1 MGTLSRILGNSS
13 DDKSEKRQNKY
24 REVERLDSDVSTTET
39 NEQVNYIIQTVEI
52 RQNTDVLQAKDELRD
67 GHIVIADFS
76 DLSAGMDE
84 DRVKDELSTAVN
96 DVGGDIV
103 LQNTDEHLILAPNGV
118 KISRR
123 AL

>member
-1 MGTLSRILGNSS
+1 MGTLSRLFGNSS
-13 DDKSEKRQNKY
+13 DDTGKRDSKY
-24 REVERLDSDVSTTET
+24 REVERLDSDVSTKET
-39 NEQVNYIIQTVEI
+39 NGEEVNYIIQTVEI
-52 RQNTDVLQAKDELRD
+52 KQNTDVLQAKDELRD

-103 LQNTDEHLILAPNGV
+103 LQNTDEHIILAPNGV